1 MGFQSFFK
9 CYLGTSYTL
18 KDVQTKQFCFP
29 TPLPPSHQ
37 SHDQQQQHGSAK
49 LNAASIM
56 QESDSQNM
64 QRSLPLSL
72 QCHSGP
78 ASPPPLQAHC
88 NRETDHSTSTSQA
101 HCNTKTDHSTSTSQ
115 LTVTQK
121 QIIPHPH
128 HSVTQKQ
135 ITPHSH
141 HRHSATKTD
150 YSTSTS
156 KGIRE
161 TDHSTSTSQGNR
173 ETDHSTSTSQAHTTQ
188 ATEHSPTDPKQ
199 AIPLLPCDNRITEVI
214 AMHIFK
220 SFTEA
225 RAEKP
230 GILPPF

>member
-1 MGFQSFFK
+1 MPLASCKSQTVKTCSAA
-9 CYLGTSYTL
+9 YLWVYNVIVGQRVHLLFRHTVTE
-18 KDVQTKQFCFP
+18 KQI
-29 TPLPPSHQ
+29 TPHPHHRHTVTQKQIIPHP
-37 SHDQQQQHGSAK
+37 H
-49 LNAASIM
+49 
-56 QESDSQNM
+56 
-64 QRSLPLSL
+64 
-72 QCHSGP
+72 HS
-78 ASPPPLQAHC
+78 
-88 NRETDHSTSTSQA
+88 SQA

-173 ETDHSTSTSQAHTTQ
+173 ETDHSTSTSHAHTTQ